1 MGNAALIDQDAARM
15 LREQEPKQ
23 TALESRMETI
33 DEDLGKDSGNES
45 PGETDS
51 EPEDKLDT
59 LSIETN
65 SWIIMNVS
73 GAKDNLKY
81 LEKFLNA
88 RFEENQLEPIEFE
101 LQ

>member
-1 MGNAALIDQDAARM
+1 MGNAALIDQDAANRM
-15 LREQEPKQ
+15 LREQEPKG

-51 EPEDKLDT
+51 ELEDKMEDT

-73 GAKDNLKY
+73 RLKTIR
-81 LEKFLNA
+81 N
-88 RFEENQLEPIEFE
+88 I
-101 LQ
+101 

>member
-1 MGNAALIDQDAARM
+1 MGNAALIDQDAANRM
-15 LREQEPKQ
+15 LHEQEPKT

-51 EPEDKLDT
+51 EVEDKEDT
-59 LSIETN
+59 LSIEKN

-73 GAKDNLKY
+73 RAETKDY
-81 LEKFLNA
+81 L
-88 RFEENQLEPIEFE
+88 II
-101 LQ
+101 